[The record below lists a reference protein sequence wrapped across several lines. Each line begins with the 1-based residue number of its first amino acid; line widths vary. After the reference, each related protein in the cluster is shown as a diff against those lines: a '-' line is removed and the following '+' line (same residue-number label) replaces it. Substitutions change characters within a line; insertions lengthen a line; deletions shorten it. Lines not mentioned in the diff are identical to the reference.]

1 MKQYKRYF
9 CVTERKTTKKEY
21 GIVQTNIP
29 TAKKKTLIKIK
40 RVYSIKMLTKENQ
53 YIVRGKT

>member
-9 CVTERKTTKKEY
+9 CVTERRTTKKEY

-40 RVYSIKMLTKENQ
+40 EFIP
-53 YIVRGKT
+53 